1 MGRILFFG
9 LIGLLVACGEQLM
22 EKPKDLIPKDQMVAI
37 LKDLAVINA
46 AKNTNISILK
56 EHNIEPTDYIFKKYN
71 IDSARFVQ
79 SDTYYASLPSEYEA
93 IYEEVEA
100 NLEKEKKALQEANK
114 ISDSL
119 KAVEME
125 KKRGS
130 KKKKSK
136 KVKDSLP

>member
-1 MGRILFFG
+1 MGRIIYFI
-9 LIGLLVACGEQLM
+9 LIIFLASCGEQLM

-37 LKDLAVINA
+37 LKDLAVVNA

-71 IDSARFVQ
+71 IDSARFVK

-93 IYEEVEA
+93 IYKEVEA
-100 NLEKEKKALQEANK
+100 NLEKEKKILQEANK

-119 KAVEME
+119 KAIEME
-125 KKRGS
+125 KKRGA
-130 KKKKSK
+130 KQQKSK

>member
-1 MGRILFFG
+1 MGRIICFV
-9 LIGLLVACGEQLM
+9 LIIFLASCGEQLI

-37 LKDLAVINA
+37 LKDLAVVNA

-56 EHNIEPTDYIFKKYN
+56 KHNIEPTDYIFKKYN
-71 IDSARFVQ
+71 IDSARFVK

-93 IYEEVEA
+93 IYKEVEA
-100 NLEKEKKALQEANK
+100 NLEKEKKILQEANK

-119 KAVEME
+119 KAIEME

-130 KKKKSK
+130 KKQKSK

>member
-1 MGRILFFG
+1 MIVFLTS
-9 LIGLLVACGEQLM
+9 CGEQLM
-22 EKPKDLIPKDQMVAI
+22 EKPKDLIPKEQMVDI

-71 IDSARFVQ
+71 IDSARFVE

-100 NLEKEKKALQEANK
+100 NLEKEKKILQEANK
-114 ISDSL
+114 INDSL
-119 KAVEME
+119 KAIEME
-125 KKRGS
+125 KKRSS
-130 KKKKSK
+130 KQQKSK